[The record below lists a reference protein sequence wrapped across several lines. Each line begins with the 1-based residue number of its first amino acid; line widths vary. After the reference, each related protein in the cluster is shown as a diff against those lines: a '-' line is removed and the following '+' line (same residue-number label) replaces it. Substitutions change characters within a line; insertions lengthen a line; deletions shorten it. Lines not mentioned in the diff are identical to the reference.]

1 MASRNPLYSTKL
13 LVKSRVSIEYI
24 HYLSSV
30 YRSVWNR
37 INYLIFFVIFK
48 IDSKIALMKAVLGI
62 AGIFIRW
69 NSMDYADSPESLVST
84 IKEFKVDQA
93 MLSQM
98 QNAGMYLLKIAGV
111 M

>member
-1 MASRNPLYSTKL
+1 
-13 LVKSRVSIEYI
+13 
-24 HYLSSV
+24 
-30 YRSVWNR
+30 
-37 INYLIFFVIFK
+37 
-48 IDSKIALMKAVLGI
+48 MKAVLGI

>member
-1 MASRNPLYSTKL
+1 
-13 LVKSRVSIEYI
+13 
-24 HYLSSV
+24 
-30 YRSVWNR
+30 
-37 INYLIFFVIFK
+37 
-48 IDSKIALMKAVLGI
+48 VLGI
-62 AGIFIRW
+62 AGIFISW
-69 NSMDYADSPESLVST
+69 NSMDYTDSPESLVST